1 MQKIIRINNKVIVIL
16 DNGCKYEKE
25 GITDEEFNIIC
36 KASDEEVTLLFNP
49 QSAEELKEIK
59 DNIKVMDSVENSKL
73 LVKKRD
79 SIYFKGVSELSLP
92 KELVEAIITAENN
105 NDELKLEA
113 YKNFWTLMSLNPNEE
128 CRKNLF
134 WFLTKYDMTIAKCG
148 FFVGYRN
155 VDTTGEEGVYTDHH
169 SHTFRIKIGEM
180 VTMSRKNCDCDS
192 SVSCSRGL
200 HIGGKGWL
208 KQNYYGNTGL
218 ACLVDPSQVVA
229 VPHID
234 NYGKLRTCAYL
245 PIEVINYDEN
255 EDVIPLDVED
265 GFDCSYVTKV
275 IYEGITGTEKSPYTY
290 KINIPNIAGIN
301 RESIQDSLLDI
312 AMKCVVDKVIKE
324 EAKENSK

>member
-1 MQKIIRINNKVIVIL
+1 MQKVIRINNKVIVIL
-16 DNGCKYEKE
+16 NNGCKFEKDNITDEVFEIICNSSDDELMKMFNPHYEKE
-25 GITDEEFNIIC
+25 LEE
-36 KASDEEVTLLFNP
+36 
-49 QSAEELKEIK
+49 AENVKRVI
-59 DNIKVMDSVENSKL
+59 NSVEDSNL
-73 LVKKRD
+73 LIKKGD

-155 VDTTGEEGVYTDHH
+155 VDTTEEEGVYTDHH
-169 SHTFRIKIGEM
+169 SHTFKIKIGEM
-180 VTMSRKNCDCDS
+180 VTMPREKCDCDS
-192 SVSCSRGL
+192 SISCSKGL

-208 KQNYYGNTGL
+208 KQNYFGNTGL
-218 ACLVDPSQVVA
+218 ACLINPADTVA
-229 VPHID
+229 VPKID
-234 NYGKLRTCAYL
+234 DYGKLRTCAYL
-245 PIEVINYDEN
+245 PIEVIKYDEN

-275 IYEGITGTEKSPYTY
+275 IYEGITGTENSPYEI
-290 KINIPNIAGIN
+290 KIPEINGIN
-301 RESIQDSLLDI
+301 KESIQDRLLDI
-312 AMKCVVDKVIKE
+312 AMKCVVDRVIE
-324 EAKENSK
+324 EENKSK